1 MDRTDQGFV
10 AFFVVIFLVLA
21 FFVHKAIE
29 ADNAFD
35 DRCHKAGGHV
45 VDQYKSNS
53 LCFIDGKL
61 AFSE

>member
-1 MDRTDQGFV
+1 MEERGFV
-10 AFFVVIFLVLA
+10 ALFVAVAIGGVLA
-21 FFVHKAIE
+21 IVFYIHSHGQFE
-29 ADNAFD
+29 

-45 VDQYKSNS
+45 VDQYKSDS